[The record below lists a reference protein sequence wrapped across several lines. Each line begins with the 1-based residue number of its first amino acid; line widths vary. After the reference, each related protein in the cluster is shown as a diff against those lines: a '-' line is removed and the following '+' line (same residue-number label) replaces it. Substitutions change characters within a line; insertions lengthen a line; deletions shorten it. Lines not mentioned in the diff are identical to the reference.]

1 MTATTTPR
9 QSVTVLGLG
18 NLGRAV
24 AEAFLA
30 AGHPTT
36 VWNRTP
42 SRADALV
49 ARGAVRAASPAE
61 AVEASELVVV
71 TVLDHD
77 TARDLLAP
85 AAAALPDRT
94 VVNLTTSTPGPA
106 RELAAWAGAQGARY
120 LSGAVYAVPQTI
132 GTDEAFILYSGPEE
146 AYGPHRA
153 ALDLLGPGTHVGT
166 DPALAAVHDVA
177 LLSGMYG
184 MFAGFF
190 QAVALTRSEG
200 IPAAALTEHLVTWL
214 KAAADALPQF
224 AKEIDAGEYGT
235 QTSSL
240 EMNAAGLR
248 NILAATEAQGL
259 STDLIAPLLPLFDR
273 QVAEGHGAQS
283 LARAVESLT

>member
-1 MTATTTPR
+1 MTATATPR

-49 ARGAVRAASPAE
+49 ARGAVRAASPVE
-61 AVEASELVVV
+61 AVAASDLVVV

-146 AYGPHRA
+146 AYGSHRA
-153 ALDLLGPGTHVGT
+153 ALDLLGPGTHVGA

-240 EMNAAGLR
+240 EMNATGLR

>member
-1 MTATTTPR
+1 MTTTTTPR
-9 QSVTVLGLG
+9 PPVTVLGLG

-24 AEAFLA
+24 AEAFLT

-42 SRADALV
+42 ARADALV

-61 AVEASELVVV
+61 AVAASELVVV

-85 AAAALPDRT
+85 AATALPGRT

-106 RELAAWAGAQGARY
+106 RELAAWADARGARY

-132 GTDEAFILYSGPEE
+132 GTDEAFILYSGPQE
-146 AYGPHRA
+146 AYAPHRA
-153 ALDLLGPGTHVGT
+153 ALDLLGPGTHVGA

-190 QAVALTRSEG
+190 QAVALARSAG

-214 KAAADALPQF
+214 KAAADALPPF
-224 AKEIDAGEYGT
+224 AEEIDAGEYGT
-235 QTSSL
+235 RTSSL
-240 EMNAAGLR
+240 AMNATGLR

-259 STDLIAPLLPLFDR
+259 STELIAPLLPLFDR
-273 QVAEGHGAQS
+273 QVAEGHGAES